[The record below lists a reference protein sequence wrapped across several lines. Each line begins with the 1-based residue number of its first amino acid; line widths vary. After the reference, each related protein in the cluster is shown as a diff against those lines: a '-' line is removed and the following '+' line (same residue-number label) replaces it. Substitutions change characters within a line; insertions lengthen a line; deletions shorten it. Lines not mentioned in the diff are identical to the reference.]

1 MGVSVEDKIELFRN
15 VIIKEIEEAVNE
27 DRLKA
32 NESFEQ
38 EKSRLLAEVQAKRDL
53 MVKEAVKKAE
63 KEKQQ
68 LIAKARS
75 SAYHRLLDSKQQ
87 FIGELTEQLMEKAA
101 GYTGEEAYKDYLSKS
116 LDKAAGVFEDSTSV
130 QLYFTKKDLEALSGF
145 IEKKLSEGGLK
156 DKCSLKAE
164 GSNILGGFYAE
175 DGNGKIQV
183 DYTLISLIK
192 ENQELVGNYI
202 SCRFDEVQGNG

>member
-53 MVKEAVKKAE
+53 LVKEAVKKAE

-75 SAYHRLLDSKQQ
+75 NAYHRLLDSKQQ
-87 FIGELTEQLMEKAA
+87 FIGELTERLMEKAA

-116 LDKAAGVFEDSTSV
+116 LDKAARVFEDSPSV
-130 QLYFTKKDLEALSGF
+130 QLYFTKKDMEELSVF
-145 IEKKLSEGGLK
+145 IEKRLSEGSLK
-156 DKCSLKAE
+156 GKYSLKAAD
-164 GSNILGGFYAE
+164 SNILGGFYAE

-183 DYTLISLIK
+183 DYTLVSLIK

-202 SCRFDEVQGNG
+202 SRRFGEVQGNG